1 MANEHMTRGIS
12 LKRSGL
18 VARSMR
24 LQRMSAKRWERERK
38 PYWMF
43 SCVGA
48 AVLDVFKKAADT
60 LTDLQWR
67 QENQHMHM
75 PEPDS
80 RVWEVNEYLA
90 TRFFHSS
97 FLGS

>member
-1 MANEHMTRGIS
+1 
-12 LKRSGL
+12 
-18 VARSMR
+18 
-24 LQRMSAKRWERERK
+24 MSAKRRERKRK

-48 AVLDVFKKAADT
+48 TVPDVFKKASDT
-60 LTDLQWR
+60 LTDSQSR
-67 QENQHMHM
+67 QKNQHMHM

-80 RVWEVNEYLA
+80 RVWQVNNTLPRVA
-90 TRFFHSS
+90 SIPP